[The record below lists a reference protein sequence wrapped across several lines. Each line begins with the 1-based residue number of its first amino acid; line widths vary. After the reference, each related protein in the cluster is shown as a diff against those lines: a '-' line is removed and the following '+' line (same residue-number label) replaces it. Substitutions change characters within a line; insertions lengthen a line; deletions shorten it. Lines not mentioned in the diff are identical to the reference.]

1 MLSELRFA
9 LRQLVKSR
17 GFTIVALLTLA
28 LGIGVNSSMYSLMN
42 TLMFA
47 SAPFPRPESIVAING
62 QTPQAEFLNLSPPEI
77 EELRAH
83 PVNVFTILAPR
94 SGTLETVTFADQLP
108 EQLQGTAAH
117 ADLFKVLETPPLLGR
132 IFTAEECVAGRDTV
146 VLLSEKLWREKFGA
160 KPDVLG
166 GTVRINGRVF
176 TIIGI
181 LPEAYS
187 TMFIFGE
194 SRYFRP
200 LVYSD
205 TQVTGRDRR
214 EIAVLARLTPGIPMS
229 QALTMLTPLT
239 DRWAKDHATFYPVG
253 YHLRMQLAGRVGGS
267 ANVIIISL
275 QLGLAAAIL
284 AIACANL
291 ANLQMARAVARVRDL
306 AIRSALGATRWT
318 LMRQQLTESLILA
331 VVGGGLGLLVARWCN
346 NLIGRNIKL
355 GLTSTLEMPLDGR
368 VLAFTAAIS
377 ILAGIGFGLV
387 PAWLASRTDVNEAL
401 KQQGRGSTG
410 GRGHGWIRRVLVIGQ
425 VALSLT
431 LLSVAGMM
439 IQGLNRTINF
449 RPDWDSERILT
460 ANLQVEEN
468 AYPVD
473 KRRACYD
480 SLLARLERIPGVE
493 VAALAN
499 QLPTAGT
506 GGPTDIFIE
515 GQDTTAKNLSK
526 GDGFLVTPGY
536 FKTLGIRLLEGRT
549 FPSSVTAD
557 QPDQIVVNQS
567 LARHF
572 WPNASAVGHRLGT
585 RAADGKV
592 TLREI
597 IGVVADVDAAIQFT
611 EPTTRLQYYS
621 NLTHTPWAYFQI
633 AIRGD
638 NPARLGHDLRRAVA
652 DVSPDLA
659 ARFVWTLEDMRDQFL
674 HNLIVINGV
683 LLAFAVLGLAL
694 ASVGLYGIVANNV
707 SQRMTEFGIRLALG
721 ASGKDILR
729 IVLQQSLWLTLIG
742 LACGAIGSFLLGL
755 GLRRGLGP
763 IIAQNN
769 AILAGTSV
777 VIFAVALFATWFP
790 AQRATKA
797 DPIEAL
803 RAE

>member
-1 MLSELRFA
+1 MRYAFRSLL
-9 LRQLVKSR
+9 KSP
-17 GFTIVALLTLA
+17 GFTIIALITLA
-28 LGIGVNSSMYSLMN
+28 LGIGVNTSMYSLMN

-47 SAPFPRPESIVAING
+47 SAPFPRPESIVSING
-62 QTPQAEFLNLSPPEI
+62 QTPQAEFMNLSPSEI
-77 EELRAH
+77 DELRAH
-83 PVNVFTILAPR
+83 PAQVFSVLAPR
-94 SGTLETVTFADQLP
+94 SGTLETVTIADQLP
-108 EQLQGTAAH
+108 EQMQGTAAH

-132 IFTAEECVAGRDTV
+132 VFTAEECVAGRDTV

-160 KPDVLG
+160 RSDILG
-166 GTVRINGRVF
+166 GTMRINGRVF
-176 TIIGI
+176 TIIGV

-194 SRYFRP
+194 TRYFRP

-205 TQVTGRDRR
+205 SQITGRDRR
-214 EIAVLARLTPGIPMS
+214 EIAVLARLAPGIPIT
-229 QALTMLTPLT
+229 QALAMLTPLT
-239 DRWAKDHATFYPVG
+239 DRWAKDHPTFYPAG

-267 ANVIIISL
+267 ANVTIITL

-291 ANLQMARAVARVRDL
+291 ANLQMARAVARIRDL
-306 AIRSALGATRWT
+306 AIRSALGASRWM
-318 LMRQQLTESLILA
+318 LVRQQLTESLILA
-331 VVGGGLGLLVARWCN
+331 VVGGGLGLMVAGWCN
-346 NLIGRNIKL
+346 NLIGRNIRL
-355 GLTSTLEMPLDGR
+355 GLTSTLQMPLDGR
-368 VLAFTAAIS
+368 VLAFTAAVS
-377 ILAGIGFGLV
+377 ILAGIGFGLI
-387 PAWLASRTDVNEAL
+387 PALLASRTDVNEAL

-410 GRGHGWIRRVLVIGQ
+410 GRSQGWIRRLLVIGQ

-431 LLSVAGMM
+431 LLSVAGLM

-460 ANLQVEEN
+460 ANLQVEED

-473 KRRACYD
+473 KRRAYYD
-480 SLLARLERIPGVE
+480 ALLARLERIPGVE
-493 VAALAN
+493 AAALAN
-499 QLPTAGT
+499 QLPTASG

-515 GQDTTAKNLSK
+515 GQDTTAKDLSK

-536 FKTLGIRLLEGRT
+536 FRTLGIRLIEGRT
-549 FPSSVTAD
+549 FPLSVTAD

-572 WPNASAVGHRLGT
+572 WPNASPIGRRLGT
-585 RAADGKV
+585 RGADGKV

-611 EPTTRLQYYS
+611 DPTTRFQFYS

-633 AIRGD
+633 AIRGE
-638 NPARLGHDLRRAVA
+638 NPARLGQDLRRAVA

-683 LLAFAVLGLAL
+683 LLAFALLGLAL
-694 ASVGLYGIVANNV
+694 ASIGLYGIVANNV

-721 ASGKDILR
+721 ASGRDVLR
-729 IVLQQSLWLTLIG
+729 IVLRQSLWLTVIG
-742 LACGAIGSFLLGL
+742 LALGAIGSFLLGMA
-755 GLRRGLGP
+755 LRRGLGP
-763 IIAQNN
+763 MIAQNN

-777 VIFAVALFATWFP
+777 VIFLVAFGAALIP
-790 AQRATKA
+790 ARRATAA
-797 DPIEAL
+797 DPIAAL